1 MNWNYLTEL
10 NQLDQV
16 IEDSKLQ
23 PVLIFKHSTSCSISR
38 ATLDRLER
46 NWNIEKGAKLY
57 FLDLLQHRDIS
68 NEIAQRFDV
77 AHESPQ
83 ALIIDQGRAVYDR
96 SHFDINYADIKK
108 QLLPVAG

>member
-57 FLDLLQHRDIS
+57 FLDLLKHRHIS
-68 NEIAQRFDV
+68 DAIAQRFDV
-77 AHESPQ
+77 VHESPQ
-83 ALIIDQGRAVYDR
+83 VLIIDQGRAVYDR